1 MTSWVVD
8 LATSVASG
16 EHMALAPA
24 TIYDLLPEALPARI
38 RATSKTDLLRPGTAV
53 QFRALLNPPPPPA
66 SS

>member
-1 MTSWVVD
+1 
-8 LATSVASG
+8 
-16 EHMALAPA
+16 MALAPA